1 MASDKALGRQADE
14 SRPGADVA
22 ILELP
27 RPDDF
32 HVHLRQGPPLAAYA
46 ARSARHFGRALAMPN
61 TLPPI
66 ASGRSLGD
74 YRRAV
79 LAGMAGY
86 ACAPLFAFKLLPGM
100 GAAAVRDCAAA
111 GAVSGKYY
119 PVGST
124 TNAADGVPSPEA
136 IAEELAAMEELG
148 LILSVHA
155 EDPARPVMEREEAF
169 LPVLDRVIGRYPG
182 LKLIME
188 HVSSAAGIEAIM
200 AWPDRVAATITAHH
214 LSFTIDDLLG
224 ERFSPSFYCKP
235 VLKAERDRAA
245 IREAASSGSPKFFFG
260 SDSAPHPPRA
270 KAAGAAGCYAAPT
283 ALALL
288 AEAFEEL
295 GRLDALASFTSR
307 TGAAFYGLPPA
318 EGLLR
323 LERSPWRVPALM
335 DGTIPL
341 AAGRTLRWRVVE

>member
-1 MASDKALGRQADE
+1 MAGDSAA
-14 SRPGADVA
+14 GAV
-22 ILELP
+22 LELR

-61 TLPPI
+61 TVPPI
-66 ASGRSLGD
+66 SSGRALGD

-111 GAVSGKYY
+111 GALAGKYY

-124 TNAADGVPSPEA
+124 TNAADGVPSPESV
-136 IAEELAAMEELG
+136 AEELAAMEELG
-148 LILSVHA
+148 LVLSVHA
-155 EDPARPVMEREEAF
+155 EDPARPALEREEAF
-169 LPVLDRVIGRYPG
+169 LPVLERVIERYPR
-182 LKLIME
+182 LKLVME
-188 HVSSAAGIEAIM
+188 HVSSQAGAEAVM
-200 AWPDRVAATITAHH
+200 AWPERVAATITAHH

-224 ERFSPSFYCKP
+224 ERLTPSLYCKP
-235 VLKAERDRAA
+235 VLKSERDRDAL
-245 IREAASSGSPKFFFG
+245 RQAASSGSPKFFFG
-260 SDSAPHPPRA
+260 SDSAPHPPEA

-295 GRLDALASFTSR
+295 GRLDALEGFVSR
-307 TGAAFYGLPPA
+307 AGAAFYGLPLN

-323 LERSPWRVPALM
+323 LERSPWRVPELM
-335 DGTIPL
+335 DGAVPL
-341 AAGRTLRWRVVE
+341 AAGRTLRWRVAE